1 MKKKEYLAYK
11 KELNRRKQ
19 YAKRAYQSI
28 SSTCGKVGREELRV
42 SHDGCLI
49 LLEVFIQDLNK
60 RYKED
65 R

>member
-11 KELNRRKQ
+11 KELNRRKK

-28 SSTCGKVGREELRV
+28 SPTCGKVGREELRG
-42 SHDGCLI
+42 SHDRCLI
-49 LLEVFIQDLNK
+49 LLEVFIQDLNDN
-60 RYKED
+60 YKEG